1 MKLFRSAAVGLG
13 ALAVISVAAYAAGY
27 FPGFPVV
34 GGLAYCQSSA
44 GVGAGTGSSTF
55 ASTTPGAQFGQ
66 GAVGQAGTFAN
77 PCNLGVNVGPAAVTG
92 SELIAADTNLPGGVQ
107 PQTVLVPTSILGQS
121 VNRLIGG
128 EFTTNLAQRLSTTKG
143 IASLATLSPTAAVIT
158 ADRWWVIAPAAG
170 VTVTMDSTAATAVV
184 PGLNNTKALRLAR
197 TTSGAA
203 GIMCLGQTLDAAAS
217 QPLIGNNAVFS
228 FWESNGAGQSATNGN
243 FTVNVDYTSAADAA
257 ATQAT
262 LGFAGANGSLFALG
276 DVGLLSAG
284 PTNMTRAIAGA
295 SVGTT
300 ASVTAGVATIAGST
314 TWARYSVYAPIPL
327 TIPGT
332 TTLVTSVSVSVC
344 FTPTVTTAITTDWI
358 ELEGLQLEAK
368 PSTATVSMPSGVIS
382 PTTLERR
389 PAQIEQALSQYYWY
403 YNFESQT
410 LISTVAS
417 CANTSTTIM
426 NCFLQFPVQQRL
438 APVVKYTTG
447 FQGFTTTGYTAVG
460 ACTTLAASASYV
472 TVPSSFGVLIN
483 CTAGTLPAA
492 GTANQLTTLG
502 TASATGII
510 VASSE
515 P

>member
-1 MKLFRSAAVGLG
+1 MKRIALA
-13 ALAVISVAAYAAGY
+13 ALAVAAMTGVAIAAGQNPNNPIIGQPSY
-27 FPGFPVV
+27 CGGFSTGPTGQVCTVTVPAGPSASTGEELIEVDTGFP
-34 GGLAYCQSSA
+34 Q
-44 GVGAGTGSSTF
+44 
-55 ASTTPGAQFGQ
+55 GQ
-66 GAVGQAGTFAN
+66 
-77 PCNLGVNVGPAAVTG
+77 
-92 SELIAADTNLPGGVQ
+92 Q
-107 PQTVLVPTSILGQS
+107 PQTASIPSGLLGNS

-228 FWESNGAGQSATNGN
+228 FWESNGAGQSATAGN

-295 SVGTT
+295 SPGTT
-300 ASVTAGVATIAGST
+300 ATIAAGVATVQGST
-314 TWARYSVYAPIPL
+314 TWNRYSVYAPIPVNV
-327 TIPGT
+327 PGT
-332 TTLVTSVSVSVC
+332 TTPVTSVSVSVC
-344 FTPTVTTAITTDWI
+344 FTPIATTAITTDWI

-368 PSTATVSMPSGVIS
+368 PSTATVSMPAGVIS
-382 PTTLERR
+382 PTNLERR
-389 PAQIEQALSQYYWY
+389 PAAVEQVLSQYYWY
-403 YNFESQT
+403 YNFEDQT
-410 LISTVAS
+410 AIRTVAT
-417 CANTSTTIM
+417 CENTAATAANCLLVWPTPMRI
-426 NCFLQFPVQQRL
+426 
-438 APVVKYTTG
+438 APNAKYTAG
-447 FQGFTTTGYTAVG
+447 FQAFAQVAETSVS
-460 ACTTLAASASYV
+460 ACSALAASSTYA
-472 TVPSSFGVLIN
+472 TVPSTTGALVQ
-483 CTAGTLPAA
+483 CTASVGAA

-502 TASATGII
+502 TSSATGII
-510 VASSE
+510 SVSAE

>member
-1 MKLFRSAAVGLG
+1 MYKKKIVLGTAA
-13 ALAVISVAAYAAGY
+13 
-27 FPGFPVV
+27 
-34 GGLAYCQSSA
+34 
-44 GVGAGTGSSTF
+44 
-55 ASTTPGAQFGQ
+55 
-66 GAVGQAGTFAN
+66 
-77 PCNLGVNVGPAAVTG
+77 
-92 SELIAADTNLPGGVQ
+92 LIATVGIAMAGGAFNGYPIVGDPGNTVCLSFGNGGVCNQ
-107 PQTVLVPTSILGQS
+107 FSPAGPTSIPSGATVPADSGLPGSQAPQTINIPVGMLGNA

-128 EFTTNLAQRLSTTKG
+128 DFTTNPNQRLSTTKG
-143 IASLATLSPTAAVIT
+143 IASLATLSPTAAVMT
-158 ADRWWVIAPAAG
+158 ADRWWTIAPAAG
-170 VTVTMDSTAATAVV
+170 VTVTIDSTAATAVV
-184 PGLNNTKALRLAR
+184 PGFNNTKALRLAR

-203 GIMCLGQTLDAAAS
+203 GNMCIGQTLDAAAS

-228 FWESNGAGQSATNGN
+228 FFESNGPAMSATGGG

-284 PTNMTRAIAGA
+284 PTNMTRAIAGF
-295 SVGTT
+295 SSGTT
-300 ASVTAGVATIAGST
+300 GSVAAGVATIAGST
-314 TWARYSVYAPIPL
+314 TWKQYSVYAPIPVNV
-327 TIPGT
+327 PGT
-332 TTLVTSVSVSVC
+332 TTPVTSVSVSIC
-344 FTPTVTTAITTDWI
+344 FAPILTTAITTDWI
-358 ELEGLQLEAK
+358 EVEGLQLEAK
-368 PSTATVSMPSGVIS
+368 SSAATQFNPSGVTS
-382 PTTLERR
+382 PSAFDRR
-389 PAQIEQALSQYYWY
+389 SAAVEQQLAQYYWY

>member
-1 MKLFRSAAVGLG
+1 MLRKFLLTAA
-13 ALAVISVAAYAAGY
+13 
-27 FPGFPVV
+27 F
-34 GGLAYCQSSA
+34 
-44 GVGAGTGSSTF
+44 VGAGIAAAIGAGAF
-55 ASTTPGAQFGQ
+55 NGYPIVGDNGATTCLSFGNGGVCNQFS
-66 GAVGQAGTFAN
+66 
-77 PCNLGVNVGPAAVTG
+77 PVGPNSITG
-92 SELIAADTNLPGGVQ
+92 EELIPADTGLNNPA
-107 PQTVLVPTSILGQS
+107 TVNIPVSLLGNS

-128 EFTTNLAQRLSTTKG
+128 DMTTNLNQRPSTVKG
-143 IASLATLSPTAAVIT
+143 VASLATLSPTAAVIT
-158 ADRWWVIAPAAG
+158 ADRWWTIAPAAG
-170 VTVTMDSTAATAVV
+170 VTVTIDSTAATAVI

-203 GIMCLGQTLDAAAS
+203 GNMCIGQTLDAAAS

-228 FWESNGAGQSATNGN
+228 FWESNGPAMSAAGGN
-243 FTVNVDYTSAADAA
+243 ITVNVDYTSAADAV

-295 SVGTT
+295 SSGTT
-300 ASVTAGVATIAGST
+300 ATVTSGVATIAGST
-314 TWARYSVYAPIPL
+314 TWTRYAVYAPIPVNV
-327 TIPGT
+327 PGT
-332 TTLVTSVSVSVC
+332 TTPVTSVSVSIC
-344 FTPTVTTAITTDWI
+344 FAPVLTTAITTDWI
-358 ELEGLQLEAK
+358 EVNGMQLEAK
-368 PSTATVSMPSGVIS
+368 PSTVTALRPNGVTSPSAF
-382 PTTLERR
+382 ERR
-389 PAQIEQALSQYYWY
+389 SAAVEQALSQYYWY
-403 YNFESQT
+403 YNFEAQVAGGIT
-410 LISTVAS
+410 TVAS

-438 APVVKYTTG
+438 APVVKYTAG

-472 TVPSSFGVLIN
+472 TVPSNFGVLIN

-502 TASATGII
+502 TTSSTGII
-510 VASSE
+510 SASSE